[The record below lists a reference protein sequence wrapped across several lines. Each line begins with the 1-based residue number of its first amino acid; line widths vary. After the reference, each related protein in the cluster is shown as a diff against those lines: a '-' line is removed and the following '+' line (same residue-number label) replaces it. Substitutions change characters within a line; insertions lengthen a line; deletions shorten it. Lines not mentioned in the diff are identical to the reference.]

1 MRFFIL
7 RKDICMSDKRFSI
20 FDILNE
26 ASERI
31 AKRKLTFHDVD
42 EALIKLHLQS
52 QPYFDDIEK
61 EAVILYL
68 LRQETKGKLENAE
81 VKNKFLQV
89 RLEITDNQLR
99 IARDIIQSK
108 LDIILDVLGSK

>member
-1 MRFFIL
+1 
-7 RKDICMSDKRFSI
+7 MSDTRFSI

-42 EALIKLHLQS
+42 EALIKLNLQS
-52 QPYFDDIEK
+52 QPYFNAIEK

-68 LRQETKGKLENAE
+68 LRQDTKEKLENTE
-81 VKNKFLQV
+81 VRNKFLQIK
-89 RLEITDNQLR
+89 LEITDNQLR
-99 IARDIIQSK
+99 ISRDVIQSK
-108 LDIILDVLGSK
+108 LDEILNVLSSEQ

>member
-1 MRFFIL
+1 
-7 RKDICMSDKRFSI
+7 MSDTRFSI

-42 EALIKLHLQS
+42 EALIKLNLQF
-52 QPYFDDIEK
+52 QPYFNAIEK

-68 LRQETKGKLENAE
+68 LRQDTKEKLENTE
-81 VKNKFLQV
+81 VRNKFLQIK
-89 RLEITDNQLR
+89 LEITDNQLR
-99 IARDIIQSK
+99 ISRDVIQSK
-108 LDIILDVLGSK
+108 LDEILNVLSSEQ